1 MRLNK
6 KISLLLLLF
15 GFIFS
20 TYSYSYTI
28 KISTVGFP
36 PYGINEQGEFSGL
49 YYDMANLITANAGY
63 SSNNIVTP
71 YARIVEGIK
80 SGNIDLTIMF
90 RYPALEEYV
99 DYVAPFPSQQLVLLG
114 LQGQYFKKISD
125 LSGKKITYLRGTK
138 LNNEIDYDKTIEKYE
153 VTDYIHAIKMLMA
166 GRVDA
171 IIGSF
176 EPIKNSALELEKID
190 NITILFDEPIVLDIK
205 TPWLQISKKSRSHI
219 DIDKLKESFT
229 QLQINNTLNT
239 LKFKYGLPTLD

>member
-6 KISLLLLLF
+6 DISLLLLLLSF
-15 GFIFS
+15 LFS

-63 SSNNIVTP
+63 SSNNTVTP
-71 YARIVEGIK
+71 YARIIEGIK

-99 DYVAPFPSQQLVLLG
+99 DYVAPFPSQQLVLLA

-125 LSGKKITYLRGTK
+125 LSGKKIIYLRGTK

-153 VTDYIHAIKMLMA
+153 VIDYLHGIKMLMA
-166 GRVDA
+166 GRADA
-171 IIGSF
+171 IIGSLQ
-176 EPIKNSALELEKID
+176 PIKNSALKLEETED
-190 NITILFDEPIVLDIK
+190 ITILFDDPIVLNIK
-205 TPWLQISKKSRSHI
+205 TPWLQISKKSRSYI
-219 DIDKLKESFT
+219 NIDKLRASFS
-229 QLQINNTLNT
+229 QLQNNNTLNT